1 MLGPPAY
8 DDRRDPVTR
17 ILHLSDTHATAT
29 GVDMDGVDAAA
40 ALERVLHDV
49 RHVPG
54 IELVVVSG
62 DVADD
67 GSETGY
73 RAVREQV
80 GAFARA
86 RGIPH
91 VYCTGNHDDRSAF
104 GAVLGSGHL
113 GPDGEDRGTPLVP
126 GSPLHAA
133 YSIVD
138 GLRVAT
144 LDTLVPGHAH
154 GALDGDQLDALAGLL
169 ATPAPAG
176 TVLVLHHPPFHI
188 ASLPLLAEVVL
199 RDIPDLRDVVRGTDV
214 RAVLA
219 GHLHHPV
226 TGFLAGTPVWV
237 APGVVTRIDT
247 TAPAHLVRGVL
258 GAGAGLLDLGPADAT
273 TYHLLHARDPRAG
286 ELVYLYD
293 AASGED
299 VAEER

>member
-1 MLGPPAY
+1 VA
-8 DDRRDPVTR
+8 R
-17 ILHLSDTHATAT
+17 ILHLSDTHAAAA

-40 ALERVLHDV
+40 ALEGLLHDV

-67 GSETGY
+67 GSEAGC

-86 RGIPH
+86 RAIPH
-91 VYCTGNHDDRSAF
+91 VYCTGNHDERTAF

-113 GPDGEDRGTPLVP
+113 DPDGEDRGTALVP
-126 GSPLHAA
+126 GSRLRAA
-133 YSIVD
+133 YSLVG
-138 GLRVAT
+138 GLRVLT
-144 LDTLVPGHAH
+144 LDTLVPGHTH
-154 GALDGDQLDALAGLL
+154 GALDAEQLDALAGLL
-169 ATPAPAG
+169 ATPAPEG
-176 TVLVLHHPPFHI
+176 TVLVLHHPPLHI
-188 ASLPLLAEVVL
+188 ASMPLLAAAVL
-199 RDIPDLRDVVRGTDV
+199 RDIPALRDVVHGTDV

-237 APGVVTRIDT
+237 APGVVTRVDT

-258 GAGAGLLDLGPADAT
+258 GAGAGLLDLGRADAT

-286 ELVYLYD
+286 EPVYLHD

-299 VAEER
+299 VTEER